1 MLSVPNTKIDSAL
14 ANFVRQHSLE
24 SGLLE
29 KAQEVRDTRMSRLTA
44 LEDSYTLVKEMALQN
59 QARCQERISGVVT
72 RCLDAVIPGNPYV
85 FSMVFEDKRNQ
96 TEARCVLKDES
107 GNEFDPISEN
117 GGGLV
122 DLIAFG
128 LRLAC
133 LMLIKPRPR
142 KVLVL
147 DEPFRFIS
155 ANYRSGLTE
164 LLETLCEELDLQIIM
179 VTHMPELST
188 QARIR
193 L

>member
-1 MLSVPNTKIDSAL
+1 MLSAKSTKIDSAL
-14 ANFVRQHSLE
+14 ADFVRHHSTV
-24 SGLLE
+24 SGLLA
-29 KAQEVRDTRMSRLTA
+29 KATEVRDTRISRLTA
-44 LEDSYTLVKEMALQN
+44 LEASYTILKDLALHN
-59 QARCQERISGVVT
+59 QASCQERISGVVT
-72 RCLDAVIPGNPYV
+72 RCLDTVIPGNPYV

-122 DLIAFG
+122 DLITFG

-142 KVLVL
+142 KVLIL

-164 LLETLCEELDLQIIM
+164 LLETLCEELNLQIIM
-179 VTHMPELST
+179 VTHMPELAT
-188 QARIR
+188 QAKIQ